1 MTTINNLLPEDV
13 SLKMSFMDSEF
24 QNTETETI
32 VKNIVFI
39 QQKMN
44 PKQWT
49 PFSFDDYREHC
60 THNVSDA
67 EKGVLEAFGKGGK
80 PVWNTSAFLE
90 PGYLNKETDL
100 YSVTDKFLNFLLK
113 VTEKQTYRLGN
124 QDREYKLLT
133 KYLGW
138 FPDGVKEWWDFFGT
152 KNRDGQYVTIFS
164 PDKIGEVKIILRR
177 QIIKDA
183 FPLSFFGEKRSQNWY
198 SFCVVSTQ
206 DNPDE
211 EFIIPLH

>member
-67 EKGVLEAFGKGGK
+67 EKGVLEAFVKGGK

-138 FPDGVKEWWDFFGT
+138 FPDGVKEWWGFFLLPALT
-152 KNRDGQYVTIFS
+152 LYVDS
-164 PDKIGEVKIILRR
+164 V
-177 QIIKDA
+177 A
-183 FPLSFFGEKRSQNWY
+183 F
-198 SFCVVSTQ
+198 
-206 DNPDE
+206 D
-211 EFIIPLH
+211 